1 MIEARK
7 VAFNEIYSNKT
18 SSLALMQILLFMR
31 HVSGF
36 IAFFPPIFFFFEPFP
51 CLKRVRFLIFPP
63 SLDEKVSHFS
73 VAWMRKLHVRWRRK
87 SQIQLIHLPYF
98 SRDDA
103 EWGWVVVHGELLCS
117 H

>member
-36 IAFFPPIFFFFEPFP
+36 IAFFPLFFSFLNLFPASNEYVFLFFLP
-51 CLKRVRFLIFPP
+51 LWMKRFLIF
-63 SLDEKVSHFS
+63 L
-73 VAWMRKLHVRWRRK
+73 LH
-87 SQIQLIHLPYF
+87 
-98 SRDDA
+98 
-103 EWGWVVVHGELLCS
+103 G
-117 H
+117 